1 MHFNTET
8 KFSSNYIHHIEKRWQ
23 AQLKYNELKEM
34 FSWKCPWTDN
44 DLFQLAKDTVETDL
58 IHYLIKTFFSFF
70 FFWAREWHRQLELNL
85 FVCVYILFFYFI
97 AFIFIFL
104 ERIFHCFY
112 SSYNWKH
119 FFNHFSLFMSL
130 SYIITWD
137 GILWDGL
144 MRPIFHN
151 IYGITHT

>member
-1 MHFNTET
+1 MHFNTKT

-119 FFNHFSLFMSL
+119 FLIIFLSLCLSL
-130 SYIITWD
+130 ISSHKMVYYEMVSWDLFFIIYTW
-137 GILWDGL
+137 
-144 MRPIFHN
+144 
-151 IYGITHT
+151 ITHT